1 MADAATGF
9 LPRFTFVSVEQEKP
23 AVWTDEVVSDR
34 TREIL
39 TETYDHLLNFD
50 FRDEGQPEIVRVTK
64 EAKDTF
70 TAWFDEQAREPW
82 RDREAGVYQAVLA
95 KLKGQCLRVALIL
108 HCLDAVVEGYSELV
122 PIKEGT
128 MRRAIVLVNFFKAN
142 QKAIWSQVIRKK
154 QALTLNP
161 LQKRVVRAVV
171 ALEPEIKD
179 GMLPTAKITELAN
192 ENMLP
197 YEKELSQKSVG
208 RILAGL
214 GFFMKHLP
222 GRSDRG
228 PVVQAELLEK
238 LKLSLNANGL
248 NGRNGSRRVMTG
260 VSEDDTNGCQ
270 TV

>member
-1 MADAATGF
+1 M
-9 LPRFTFVSVEQEKP
+9 
-23 AVWTDEVVSDR
+23 
-34 TREIL
+34 
-39 TETYDHLLNFD
+39 
-50 FRDEGQPEIVRVTK
+50 
-64 EAKDTF
+64 
-70 TAWFDEQAREPW
+70 
-82 RDREAGVYQAVLA
+82 YQAVLA

-122 PIKEGT
+122 PINEGT

-142 QKAIWSQVIRKK
+142 QKAIWSQVIRRK

-161 LQKRVVRAVV
+161 LQKRVARAVV

-179 GMLPTAKITELAN
+179 GMLPTAKITEMAN
-192 ENMLP
+192 RNILP

-228 PVVQAELLEK
+228 PVVQPELLEK
-238 LKLSLNANGL
+238 LKLSLNPNGL
-248 NGRNGSRRVMTG
+248 NGLNGSRPVMTG
-260 VSEDDTNGCQ
+260 TSEDDTNGCQ